1 MRGLFM
7 GLIYYNYEF
16 KSSKYQELWK
26 DELENTIS
34 NMQKYY
40 KNRMSLNGILSRFKK
55 VFHITPITLKTDLSS
70 NRSYLRRLAIYL
82 LLTYSFEEKE
92 KIALE
97 FQISLNELEQFQNI
111 DIGFTNDIKTFFEY
125 FKNDYLL
132 ERKSNLAFQ
141 EEISLNLTDGVLKQI
156 DKILST

>member
-1 MRGLFM
+1 M

-55 VFHITPITLKTDLSS
+55 VFHITPITLKTDLSL
-70 NRSYLRRLAIYL
+70 NKRYLRTLAIYL

-97 FQISLNELEQFQNI
+97 FQINLNELEQFENI
-111 DIGFTNDIKTFFEY
+111 DIGFTNDIKTFFDY

>member
-1 MRGLFM
+1 M

-34 NMQKYY
+34 NMQEYY
-40 KNRMSLNGILSRFKK
+40 KNRMSLNAILSIFKK
-55 VFHITPITLKTDLSS
+55 VFHITPITLKTDLSL
-70 NRSYLRRLAIYL
+70 NKRYLRRLAIYL

-97 FQISLNELEQFQNI
+97 FQISLNELEQFENI
-111 DIGFTNDIKTFFEY
+111 DIGFTNDIKTFFDY

>member
-1 MRGLFM
+1 M

-16 KSSKYQELWK
+16 KSPKYQELWK
-26 DELENTIS
+26 DELENTIF

-40 KNRMSLNGILSRFKK
+40 KNRMSLNAILKKKKK
-55 VFHITPITLKTDLSS
+55 VFHITPITLKTDLSL
-70 NRSYLRRLAIYL
+70 NKRYLRRLAIYL

-97 FQISLNELEQFQNI
+97 FQISLNELEQFENI
-111 DIGFTNDIKTFFEY
+111 DIGFTNDIKTFFDY

>member
-1 MRGLFM
+1 M

-16 KSSKYQELWK
+16 KSPKYQELWK

-40 KNRMSLNGILSRFKK
+40 KNRMSLNTILSIFKK

-97 FQISLNELEQFQNI
+97 FQISLNELEQFENI
-111 DIGFTNDIKTFFEY
+111 DIGFTNDIKTFFDY

-141 EEISLNLTDGVLKQI
+141 EEISLNLTDEVL
-156 DKILST
+156 DKILSI

>member
-1 MRGLFM
+1 MLQ
-7 GLIYYNYEF
+7 I
-16 KSSKYQELWK
+16 KKKYPQL
-26 DELENTIS
+26 DA
-34 NMQKYY
+34 
-40 KNRMSLNGILSRFKK
+40 ILSIFKK
-55 VFHITPITLKTDLSS
+55 VFHITPITLKTDLSL
-70 NRSYLRRLAIYL
+70 NKRYLRRLAIYL

-97 FQISLNELEQFQNI
+97 FQISLNELEQFENI
-111 DIGFTNDIKTFFEY
+111 DIGFTNDIKTFFDY

-156 DKILST
+156 DKILSTQNYKLLI

>member
-1 MRGLFM
+1 M

-55 VFHITPITLKTDLSS
+55 VFHITPITLKTDLSE
-70 NRSYLRRLAIYL
+70 NKRYLRILAIYL
-82 LLTYSFEEKE
+82 LLKYSSEK
-92 KIALE
+92 K
-97 FQISLNELEQFQNI
+97 
-111 DIGFTNDIKTFFEY
+111 
-125 FKNDYLL
+125 
-132 ERKSNLAFQ
+132 
-141 EEISLNLTDGVLKQI
+141 
-156 DKILST
+156 

>member
-1 MRGLFM
+1 M

-55 VFHITPITLKTDLSS
+55 VFRITPIS
-70 NRSYLRRLAIYL
+70 R
-82 LLTYSFEEKE
+82 
-92 KIALE
+92 
-97 FQISLNELEQFQNI
+97 
-111 DIGFTNDIKTFFEY
+111 
-125 FKNDYLL
+125 
-132 ERKSNLAFQ
+132 
-141 EEISLNLTDGVLKQI
+141 
-156 DKILST
+156 

>member
-1 MRGLFM
+1 M

-16 KSSKYQELWK
+16 KSPKYQELWK
-26 DELENTIS
+26 DELENTIF

-40 KNRMSLNGILSRFKK
+40 KNRMSLNAILSIFKK
-55 VFHITPITLKTDLSS
+55 VFHITPITLKTDLSL
-70 NRSYLRRLAIYL
+70 NKRYLRRLAIYL

-97 FQISLNELEQFQNI
+97 FQISLNELEQFENI
-111 DIGFTNDIKTFFEY
+111 DIGFTNDIKTFFYY

>member
-1 MRGLFM
+1 M

-16 KSSKYQELWK
+16 KSPKYQELWK
-26 DELENTIS
+26 DELENTIY

-97 FQISLNELEQFQNI
+97 FQISLNELEQFENI

>member
-1 MRGLFM
+1 
-7 GLIYYNYEF
+7 
-16 KSSKYQELWK
+16 
-26 DELENTIS
+26 
-34 NMQKYY
+34 
-40 KNRMSLNGILSRFKK
+40 MSLTAILSIIKK

-97 FQISLNELEQFQNI
+97 FQISLNELEQFENI

>member
-1 MRGLFM
+1 M

-26 DELENTIS
+26 DELENTIF

-40 KNRMSLNGILSRFKK
+40 KNRMSLNAILSIFKK
-55 VFHITPITLKTDLSS
+55 VFHITPITLKTDLSL
-70 NRSYLRRLAIYL
+70 NKRYLRRLAIYL

-97 FQISLNELEQFQNI
+97 FQISLNELEQFENI
-111 DIGFTNDIKTFFEY
+111 DIGFTNDIKTFFDY

>member
-1 MRGLFM
+1 MV
-7 GLIYYNYEF
+7 LIYYNYEF

-26 DELENTIS
+26 DELENTIF

-40 KNRMSLNGILSRFKK
+40 KNRMSLNAILSIFKK
-55 VFHITPITLKTDLSS
+55 VFHITPITLKTDLSL
-70 NRSYLRRLAIYL
+70 NKRYLRRLAIYL

-97 FQISLNELEQFQNI
+97 FQISLNELEQFENI
-111 DIGFTNDIKTFFEY
+111 DIGFTNDIKTFFDY

>member
-1 MRGLFM
+1 M

-16 KSSKYQELWK
+16 KSPKYQELWK

-34 NMQKYY
+34 NMQEYY
-40 KNRMSLNGILSRFKK
+40 KNRMSLNAILSIFKK
-55 VFHITPITLKTDLSS
+55 VFHITPITLKTDLSL
-70 NRSYLRRLAIYL
+70 NKRYLRRLAIYL

-97 FQISLNELEQFQNI
+97 FQISLNELEQFENI
-111 DIGFTNDIKTFFEY
+111 DIGFTNDIKTFFDY

>member
-1 MRGLFM
+1 M

-40 KNRMSLNGILSRFKK
+40 KNRMSLNAILSIFKK
-55 VFHITPITLKTDLSS
+55 VFHITPITLKTDLSL
-70 NRSYLRRLAIYL
+70 NKRYLRRLAIYL

-97 FQISLNELEQFQNI
+97 FQISLNELEQFENI
-111 DIGFTNDIKTFFEY
+111 DIGFTNDIKTFFDY

-156 DKILST
+156 DKILSI

>member
-1 MRGLFM
+1 M
-7 GLIYYNYEF
+7 GLIYYSYEF
-16 KSSKYQELWK
+16 KSPKYQEHWK
-26 DELENTIS
+26 DELENTIY

-55 VFHITPITLKTDLSS
+55 VLHITPITLKIDLSS

-97 FQISLNELEQFQNI
+97 FQISLNELEQFENI
-111 DIGFTNDIKTFFEY
+111 DIGFTNDIKTFFDY